1 MKKYFKNEATISGNE
16 ITLIYCMIIEEI
28 EREQEYINVYE
39 NPDIYNDIEESKRMI
54 TIAKKRIE
62 ELKAIQNKLLTD
74 Y

>member
-1 MKKYFKNEATISGNE
+1 
-16 ITLIYCMIIEEI
+16 MIIEEI